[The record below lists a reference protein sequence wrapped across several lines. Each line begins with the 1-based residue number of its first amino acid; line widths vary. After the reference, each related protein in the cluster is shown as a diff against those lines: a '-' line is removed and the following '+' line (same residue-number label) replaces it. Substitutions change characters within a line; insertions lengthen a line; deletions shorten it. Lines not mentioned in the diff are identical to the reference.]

1 MTNQI
6 TNSNHQIKFDLEE
19 RTSNFGKEIINFS
32 KGIKINPINNP
43 IINQLVRSGTSVGA
57 NYCEANESNSKR
69 DFIHKISIAKKEAKE
84 TMYWLG
90 LISSAEPTKEN
101 DAKQLR
107 KEAHELVLIFSSII
121 KNKK

>member
-121 KNKK
+121 KTNS